1 MQIETPDQI
10 PQWPSIAMKVTHDEG
25 RYVTV
30 RAAFR
35 YYDGMYYWHD
45 RVFLKNSHPPVDR
58 IEREFKIYF
67 QFWMN
72 HWGI

>member
-1 MQIETPDQI
+1 
-10 PQWPSIAMKVTHDEG
+10 MKVIEEAG

-35 YYDGMYYWHD
+35 YYNGRFYWHD
-45 RVFLKNSHPPVDR
+45 TVFLKNSHPPVDK
-58 IEREFKIYF
+58 IEKHFKVYF

-72 HWGI
+72 HWGIK